1 MTTTIVA
8 FSAENVCRLTELTPR
23 QLQYWD
29 RTGFF
34 SPRYADENRRSAY
47 SRVYDFRDVVGL
59 RTIALLRYQCNVP
72 LQQLRKVGAWLKE
85 HYEAPWSSLRFYV
98 GGGKV
103 YFDDPR
109 TGDRMAGHPAG
120 QIAFPFEMQQVEREM
135 SESAERLKERTEDQ
149 IGRITHDRHVLHNA
163 PVLAGTRIP
172 TVAVW
177 NFHEDGYDTEAIL
190 RAYPRLTAQDVDAAI
205 EYEQSLRDRR
215 AG

>member
-1 MTTTIVA
+1 MTTIVA
-8 FSAENVCRLTELTPR
+8 FSAEDVCRLTGLTSR

-29 RTGFF
+29 RTDFF
-34 SPRYADENRRSAY
+34 SPHYADENRRSAY

-59 RTIALLRYQCNVP
+59 RTIVLLRYRYNVP
-72 LQQLRKVGAWLKE
+72 LQQLRKVGAWLQA
-85 HYEAPWSSLRFYV
+85 HYETPWSSLRFYV

-103 YFDDPR
+103 YFDDPP
-109 TGDRMAGHPAG
+109 TGDRIAGHLPG

-163 PVLAGTRIP
+163 SVLAGTRVP
-172 TVAVW
+172 TAAIW
-177 NFHEDGYDTEAIL
+177 NFHEDGYDTVAIL
-190 RAYPRLTAQDVDAAI
+190 RAYPRLTPQDVEVAI
-205 EYEQSLRDRR
+205 QYEQSLRDRR